1 MKKLLKYL
9 GDYKKECFLA
19 PLFKLLEAS
28 AELIVPLIIA
38 AIVDKGISSEV
49 LAPDKPFIYR
59 MCGILALLAFAGLI
73 FAVIAQ
79 YYSAKAAV
87 GFSKEVRSSLFKK
100 IQSLSFTEL
109 DTLGNSTMITRMT
122 SDVNQVQNAVN
133 LVLRLFLRAP
143 VIVFGAMIMA
153 FTVDA
158 KAAVV
163 FVIIIPLLSVVVFG
177 IMALTVP
184 LYRRVQ
190 ERLDR
195 LLGITRENL
204 NGVRVIRAFAQEETE
219 TKRFNG
225 TNTELS
231 AMQRF
236 VGGLSALTNP
246 LTFLLINLAVIA
258 LIHTGAL
265 RVQHG
270 DLSQGEV
277 IALYNYMSQI
287 LVELIKLANLIVT
300 VTKGLAGAS
309 RIESVMEMCPSLD
322 DGGNAPLPESAEVV
336 FNKVSLAYKNSGA
349 DSLTDISLYAGNG
362 DTIGIIGGTGS
373 GKSSVVNLIPRFYDV
388 TGGEILIGGRNIK
401 EYPISALR
409 SMIGIVPQ
417 YARLFKGTVR
427 DNMKMGYPDASD
439 DELISALKDAQAWE
453 FVSSKPGVLDFM
465 IEPSG
470 RNLSGGQK
478 QRLTIA
484 RALVRRPR
492 ILILDDSASA
502 LDYATDSALRK
513 AISELDYHPTTF
525 IVSQRASSVLGADKV
540 LVLEDGESVGFDS
553 PEKLLGSCETYQ
565 EIYYCQFPDEKPSEN
580 TNKEEH

>member
-9 GDYKKECFLA
+9 SPYKKECFLA

-28 AELIVPLIIA
+28 AELLVPLLIA
-38 AIVDKGISSEV
+38 AIVDRGISTDAASH
-49 LAPDKPFIYR
+49 DKPLIYR
-59 MCGILALLAFAGLI
+59 MVIFMAILSFAGLI
-73 FAVIAQ
+73 FAVVAQ
-79 YYSAKAAV
+79 YFSAKAAV

-122 SDVNQVQNAVN
+122 NDVNLVQTAVN

-153 FTVDA
+153 FTVDPKSA
-158 KAAVV
+158 TAFVV
-163 FVIIIPLLSVVVFG
+163 IIPLLSLVVFG

-184 LYRRVQ
+184 LYKKVQ
-190 ERLDR
+190 EKLDR

-204 NGVRVIRAFAQEETE
+204 NGARVIRAFGQEDSETA
-219 TKRFNG
+219 RFNSV
-225 TNTELS
+225 NTELS
-231 AMQRF
+231 SMQRF

-246 LTFLLINLAVIA
+246 LTFLLINLAIVA

-265 RVQHG
+265 QVQYG

-309 RIESVMEMCPSLD
+309 RIEAVMEMYPSLD
-322 DGGNAPLPESAEVV
+322 EGGNAPLPENADIV
-336 FNKVSLAYKNSGA
+336 FKNVSLAYKNAGA
-349 DSLTDISLYAGNG
+349 DSLTNINLSAKEGE
-362 DTIGIIGGTGS
+362 TIGIIGGTGS
-373 GKSSVVNLIPRFYDV
+373 GKSSVVNLIPRFYDA
-388 TGGEILIGGRNIK
+388 TDGEILVGGRNIK
-401 EYPISALR
+401 EYPVSELR
-409 SMIGIVPQ
+409 TMIGTVPQ
-417 YARLFKGTVR
+417 YARLFKGTIR
-427 DNMKMGYPDASD
+427 DNMKIGNPDAT
-439 DELISALKDAQAWE
+439 DEDIIVALKAAQAWE
-453 FVSSKPGVLDFM
+453 FVSEKPGVLDYV

-478 QRLTIA
+478 QRLTVA
-484 RALVRRPR
+484 RALVRKPR

-502 LDYATDSALRK
+502 LDYATDASLRR
-513 AISELDYHPTTF
+513 AISELDYRPTTF

-540 LVLEDGESVGFDS
+540 LVLEDGEAVGFDS
-553 PEKLLGSCETYQ
+553 PEKLIQNCETYQ
-565 EIYYCQFPDEKPSEN
+565 EIYYCQFPDEKPSES
-580 TNKEEH
+580 KEV

>member
-9 GDYKKECFLA
+9 SPYKRECVLA
-19 PLFKLLEAS
+19 PFFKLLEAS
-28 AELIVPLIIA
+28 AELLVPLLIA
-38 AIVDKGISSEV
+38 AIVDKGISSDN
-49 LAPDKPFIYR
+49 LSPDKPLIYK
-59 MCGILALLAFAGLI
+59 MCIFMAILAFAGLI
-73 FAVIAQ
+73 FAVVAQ
-79 YYSAKAAV
+79 YFSAKAAV

-122 SDVNQVQNAVN
+122 NDVNLVQTAVN

-153 FTVDA
+153 FTVDST
-158 KAAVV
+158 AAITFVV
-163 FVIIIPLLSVVVFG
+163 IIPLLSIVVFG

-184 LYRRVQ
+184 LYKKVQ
-190 ERLDR
+190 EKLDK

-204 NGVRVIRAFAQEETE
+204 NGARVIRAFGQEGVE
-219 TKRFNG
+219 TKRFSSVNS
-225 TNTELS
+225 ELS
-231 AMQRF
+231 AMQKF

-246 LTFLLINLAVIA
+246 ITFLLINLAIVA
-258 LIHTGAL
+258 LIHTGAIQ
-265 RVQHG
+265 VQHG
-270 DLSQGEV
+270 ELSQGEV

-309 RIESVMEMCPSLD
+309 RIEAVMEMCPSLE
-322 DGGNAPLPESAEVV
+322 DGGSAPLPKNASIV
-336 FNKVSLAYKNSGA
+336 FKNVSLAYQNAG
-349 DSLTDISLYAGNG
+349 DNSLTDINMTANDGE
-362 DTIGIIGGTGS
+362 TIGIIGGTGS

-388 TGGEILIGGRNIK
+388 TDGEILLDNKNIK
-401 EYPISALR
+401 EYPISELR
-409 SMIGIVPQ
+409 SFIGTVPQ
-417 YARLFKGTVR
+417 YANLFKGTIR
-427 DNMKMGYPDASD
+427 DNMKMGNSDASD
-439 DELISALKDAQAWE
+439 DEIITALKDAQAWE
-453 FVSSKPGVLDFM
+453 FVSEKPGVLDYQ

-478 QRLTIA
+478 QRLTVA

-502 LDYATDSALRK
+502 LDYATDASLRR

-540 LVLEDGESVGFDS
+540 LVLEDGEAVGFDT
-553 PEKLLGSCETYQ
+553 PKNLLKNCEIYK
-565 EIYYCQFPDEKPSEN
+565 EIYYCQFPDEKPSLSEGGVV
-580 TNKEEH
+580 

>member
-9 GDYKKECFLA
+9 GGYKKECLLA

-38 AIVDKGISSEV
+38 VIVDRGISTEV
-49 LAPDKPFIYR
+49 LDPNKALIYK
-59 MCGILALLAFAGLI
+59 MCGVLALLAFAGLI

-79 YYSAKAAV
+79 YYAAKAAV
-87 GFSKEVRSSLFKK
+87 GFSKEVRSSLFRK

-109 DTLGNSTMITRMT
+109 DTLGKSTMITRMT

-153 FTVDA
+153 FTVDP
-158 KAAVV
+158 KAAVIFV
-163 FVIIIPLLSVVVFG
+163 VIIPILSLVVFG

-190 ERLDR
+190 EKLDK

-204 NGVRVIRAFAQEETE
+204 GGARVIRAFGQEPTE
-219 TKRFNG
+219 IKRFSE

-231 AMQRF
+231 HMQRF

-246 LTFLLINLAVIA
+246 LTFLLINFAIIA

-270 DLSQGEV
+270 DLTQGEV

-300 VTKGLAGAS
+300 VTKGIAGGN
-309 RIESVMEMCPSLD
+309 RIEAVMEMCPSLD
-322 DGGNAPLPESAEVV
+322 DGGNAPLPEHADVV
-336 FNKVSLAYKNSGA
+336 FKNVSLAYKNSGA
-349 DSLTDISLYAGNG
+349 DSLTDINIQVADGG
-362 DTIGIIGGTGS
+362 TVGIIGGTGS
-373 GKSSVVNLIPRFYDV
+373 GKSSVINLIPRFYDV
-388 TGGEILIGGRNIK
+388 SGGEILIGGKNIK
-401 EYPISALR
+401 DYPVSELR
-409 SMIGIVPQ
+409 NMIGIVPQ
-417 YARLFKGTVR
+417 YASLFKGTVR
-427 DNMKMGYPDASD
+427 DNMKMGDPDAT
-439 DELISALKDAQAWE
+439 DEDIISALKSAQAWE

-478 QRLTIA
+478 QRLTVA
-484 RALVRRPR
+484 RALVRRPK

-502 LDYATDSALRK
+502 LDYATDVALRK
-513 AISELDYHPTTF
+513 AISELDYEPTTF

-540 LVLEDGESVGFDS
+540 LVLEDGEAVGFDT
-553 PEKLLGSCETYQ
+553 PDNLLASCETYQ
-565 EIYYCQFPDEKPSEN
+565 EIYYCQFPDEKPSVN
-580 TNKEEH
+580 S

>member
-1 MKKLLKYL
+1 MKKLFKYL
-9 GDYKKECFLA
+9 SNYKKECVLA
-19 PLFKLLEAS
+19 PLFKLFEAS
-28 AELIVPLIIA
+28 AELVVPLLIA
-38 AIVDKGISSEV
+38 AIIDRGINTDIGS
-49 LAPDKPFIYR
+49 PDKPLIYQ
-59 MCGILALLAFAGLI
+59 MCFYMALMALAGLI
-73 FAVIAQ
+73 CAVVAQ
-79 YYSAKAAV
+79 YFSARAAV
-87 GFSKEVRSSLFKK
+87 GFSKELRSSLFGK
-100 IQSLSFTEL
+100 IQSLSFTEF

-122 SDVNQVQNAVN
+122 NDVNLVQNAVN

-158 KAAVV
+158 KAALTFVV
-163 FVIIIPLLSVVVFG
+163 IIPLLSIVVFG

-184 LYRRVQ
+184 LYKKVQ
-190 ERLDR
+190 GHLDR

-204 NGVRVIRAFAQEETE
+204 NGARVIRAFGQEETE
-219 TKRFNG
+219 KARFSDTNG
-225 TNTELS
+225 RLS

-236 VGGLSALTNP
+236 VGGISALTNP
-246 LTFLLINLAVIA
+246 VTFLLINLAIVA

-270 DLSQGEV
+270 ELTQGQV

-300 VTKGLAGAS
+300 VTKGLAGAA
-309 RIESVMEMCPSLD
+309 RIETVMDMCPSLD
-322 DGGNAPLPESAEVV
+322 EGGSAELPESADVV
-336 FNKVSLAYKNSGA
+336 FNNVSLAYKNPGA
-349 DSLTDISLYAGNG
+349 ESLTNISLTAKDGETVG
-362 DTIGIIGGTGS
+362 VIGGTGS

-388 TGGEILIGGRNIK
+388 TSGELLIGGKNIK
-401 EYPISALR
+401 EYPVSELR
-409 SMIGIVPQ
+409 SIIGIVPQ

-427 DNMKMGYPDASD
+427 DNLKMGAPDASD
-439 DELISALKDAQAWE
+439 EELITALKDAQAWD
-453 FVSSKPGVLDFM
+453 FVSKKPGVLDFM

-502 LDYATDSALRK
+502 LDYATDAALRK
-513 AISELDYHPTTF
+513 AIEELEYKPTTF
-525 IVSQRASSVLGADKV
+525 IVSQRASSVLSADKV
-540 LVLEDGESVGFDS
+540 LVLEDGEAVGFDS
-553 PEKLLGSCETYQ
+553 PSALLESCETYQ
-565 EIYYCQFPDEKPSEN
+565 EIYFCQFPDEKPAVN
-580 TNKEEH
+580 ANGKE